1 MERTLLSVLVVA
13 VCLGVCSAQVSCPDQ
28 CLELSN
34 DIHGPDFSLG
44 DLIRYYTFAC
54 WRCSNYQTT
63 TSTTTSESAT
73 ASTESSSDTEAT
85 SSEGSGS
92 ARINARPHLHSA
104 RERALLHSSGSRI
117 NARRHLSSAS
127 ARPSL
132 YA

>member
-1 MERTLLSVLVVA
+1 MEKTLLSVLVVA
-13 VCLGVCSAQVSCPDQ
+13 VCLGVCSAQVSCPDR

-34 DIHGPDFSLG
+34 QIRRPDFSIG
-44 DLIRYYTFAC
+44 DLIRYYAFAC
-54 WRCSNYQTT
+54 WRCSNYQTST
-63 TSTTTSESAT
+63 ATTTSESAT

-85 SSEGSGS
+85 TSEGSGS
-92 ARINARPHLHSA
+92 ARINARPHLYSA
-104 RERALLHSSGSRI
+104 SEKALLYSAGSRI

>member
-1 MERTLLSVLVVA
+1 MEKTFLSVLVVA
-13 VCLGVCSAQVSCPDQ
+13 VCLGVCSAQVSCPDR

-34 DIHGPDFSLG
+34 QIRRPNFSLG
-44 DLIRYYTFAC
+44 DLIRYLTFAC
-54 WRCSNYQTT
+54 WRCSNYQTST
-63 TSTTTSESAT
+63 ATTTAESTT

-85 SSEGSGS
+85 TSEGSGS

-104 RERALLHSSGSRI
+104 SVRPSLSRAGSRI

-127 ARPSL
+127 VRPLL